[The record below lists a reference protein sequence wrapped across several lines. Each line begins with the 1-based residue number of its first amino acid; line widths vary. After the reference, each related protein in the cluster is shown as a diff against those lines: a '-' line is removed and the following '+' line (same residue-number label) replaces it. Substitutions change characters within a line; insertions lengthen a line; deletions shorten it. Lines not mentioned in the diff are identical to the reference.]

1 MRARFQ
7 ITALSTA
14 LAVALLLAGCNSPK
28 AQTAGP
34 PPPVPVSVA
43 TATQETVPVEVRAIG
58 TVEPSSTVQVKSQI
72 TGELLRVHFVE
83 GGNVNKGDLLLEI
96 DPRPYQEALQQAQAA
111 LEKDTAQLQQAEA
124 NLARDRAQ
132 AKNAQADAARYE
144 ALAKQGVV
152 SRTQSDQ
159 FGATADAL
167 AESVRADQA
176 AIESARAS
184 LKSDRAAIDRAKLDL
199 SYCQIRSPVS
209 GRAGN
214 LLVHAGNLVKA
225 NGDNALVVINQ
236 ITPIFASF
244 GVPEERLPAIRQS
257 SAARK
262 LPVQVSLQ
270 NDPGKTA
277 RGILTVIDNTVD
289 PNTGTIRLK
298 ATFANQDHLLW
309 PGTFVNVVLTLGT
322 QGNSIVVP
330 AEAVQAGQKG
340 QFVYIVKPDQTVEPR
355 NITTGPAIGRKV
367 VIQSGIAQGEIVVT
381 DGQLRLLPGSKVE
394 LKQAAVT
401 PPTSGNPSGQSAPKE
416 GNTQPN
422 SQSQRPKGE

>member
-1 MRARFQ
+1 MRARFE

-14 LAVALLLAGCNSPK
+14 LAFALLLAGCNSPK

-34 PPPVPVSVA
+34 PPPVPVSIA

-58 TVEPSSTVQVKSQI
+58 TVEPSATVQVKSQI

-96 DPRPYQEALQQAQAA
+96 DPRPYQEALQQAEAA
-111 LEKDTAQLQQAEA
+111 FEKDTAQLQQAEA

-152 SRTQSDQ
+152 SRTQSEQ

-167 AESVRADQA
+167 TESVRADQA

-199 SYCQIRSPVS
+199 GYCQIRSPVS

-236 ITPIFASF
+236 ITPIFVSF

-298 ATFANQDHLLW
+298 ATFPNQDRLLW

-322 QGNSIVVP
+322 RGNSIVVP

-340 QFVYIVKPDQTVEPR
+340 QFVYIVKPDQTVESR
-355 NITTGPAIGRKV
+355 NITVGPAIGRKV

-381 DGQLRLLPGSKVE
+381 DGQLRLFPGARI
-394 LKQAAVT
+394 QAA
-401 PPTSGNPSGQSAPKE
+401 PAGKID
-416 GNTQPN
+416 
-422 SQSQRPKGE
+422 SQAL